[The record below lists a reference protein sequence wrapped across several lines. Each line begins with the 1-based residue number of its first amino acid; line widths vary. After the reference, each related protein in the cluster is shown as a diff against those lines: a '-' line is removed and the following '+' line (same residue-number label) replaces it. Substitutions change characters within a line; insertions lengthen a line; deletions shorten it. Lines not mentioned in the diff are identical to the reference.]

1 MIETLQN
8 IVEETLDV
16 NGVKLTNDTRIIE
29 DLEADSLDMVELIM
43 AVEEAFDITI
53 EDSEATSL
61 LTIGQLIEFI
71 GQKNNEQ

>member
-16 NGVKLTNDTRIIE
+16 NGVKLTNETRIIE
-29 DLEADSLDMVELIM
+29 DLDADSLDMVELIM
-43 AVEEAFDITI
+43 AVEEEFDMTI
-53 EDSEATSL
+53 EDSEVTSI

-71 GQKNNEQ
+71 GQKKQ

>member
-71 GQKNNEQ
+71 GQKNNE

>member
-16 NGVKLTNDTRIIE
+16 NGVKLTNETRIIE
-29 DLEADSLDMVELIM
+29 DLDADSLDMVELIM
-43 AVEEAFDITI
+43 AVEEEFDMTI
-53 EDSEATSL
+53 EDSEVTSI